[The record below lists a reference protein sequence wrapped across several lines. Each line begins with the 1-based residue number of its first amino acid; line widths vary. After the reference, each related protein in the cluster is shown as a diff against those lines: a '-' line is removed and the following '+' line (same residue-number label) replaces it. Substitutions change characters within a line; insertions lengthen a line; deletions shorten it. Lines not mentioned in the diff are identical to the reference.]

1 MTPYEWARL
10 ASAPLLPVLHNR
22 VRSEVRRL
30 VRPAS
35 ASGSASPCRILD
47 VGGRR
52 SPYTIGVDAEVTI
65 LDLPRESDVQH
76 KLELGL
82 NERVLERIQARRSN
96 IVRVLLE
103 DMTRCS
109 LPEASFD
116 GVVSVEVIEH
126 VPDDDAFMAQV
137 ARVLKPGGWC
147 YFTTPNGDYVKNEP
161 PNYNPDHLRHYRR
174 EQLEQLLARH
184 FARVRVVY
192 GVRTGVHRARGL
204 RSLSPRRPIRAA
216 VTAFSNLMSHAES
229 RGLDEQSRRTAHL
242 FATAWKAP
250 A

>member
-1 MTPYEWARL
+1 VTPYELARL
-10 ASAPLLPVLHNR
+10 TAAPLLPVLHNR
-22 VRSEVRRL
+22 VRREIREL
-30 VRPAS
+30 IRPTP
-35 ASGSASPCRILD
+35 GVPYELLD

-52 SPYTIGVDAEVTI
+52 SPYTIGIDARVTI
-65 LDLPRESDVQH
+65 LDLPRKSEVQH
-76 KLELGL
+76 QLELGL
-82 NERVLERIQARRSN
+82 NESVLASIQTRRSN
-96 IVRVLLE
+96 IERVLLE

-109 LPEASFD
+109 LPSASFD

-137 ARVLKPGGWC
+137 ARVLRPRGWC

-161 PNYNPDHLRHYRR
+161 PNYNPDHLRHYTRR
-174 EQLEQLLARH
+174 ELEDLLGRH
-184 FARVRVVY
+184 FPRVRVVY

-204 RSLSPRRPIRAA
+204 RSVSPRRPISAA
-216 VTAFSNLMSHAES
+216 VTAFSNVMSHAES
-229 RGLDEQSRRTAHL
+229 RGLDEQRLRTAHL